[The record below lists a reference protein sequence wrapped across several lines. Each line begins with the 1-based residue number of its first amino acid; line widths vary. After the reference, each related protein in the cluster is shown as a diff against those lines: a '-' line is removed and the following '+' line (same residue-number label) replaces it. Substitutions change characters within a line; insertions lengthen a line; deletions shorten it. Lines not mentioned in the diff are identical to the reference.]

1 MTFTLADAS
10 ATQPTALGDN
20 GGGEGFSGITGIAVS
35 FDTWKNANDPSSNFV
50 GIATTN
56 SPQQRLNYVATNT
69 SSRPCVNTVH
79 HVVVTTNATGIVVT
93 MDGTQVLSYATA
105 LPSQVLVG
113 FTGATGGFNDIHQ
126 VQNVNITTGPPPPAP
141 TVTGVS
147 PASGP
152 NTGGTPVAITGTSL
166 TGALGVKFGSTAAT
180 SFTVNSDTS
189 ITATAPAGNA
199 GTVDVTVTT
208 AGGTSAVN
216 ANDQYTYVSRR
227 RRRPPSPSST
237 RIPGR
242 PAPRSP

>member
-1 MTFTLADAS
+1 MT
-10 ATQPTALGDN
+10 
-20 GGGEGFSGITGIAVS
+20 
-35 FDTWKNANDPSSNFV
+35 
-50 GIATTN
+50 
-56 SPQQRLNYVATNT
+56 TNT
-69 SSRPCVNTVH
+69 SIPSLRNTVH
-79 HVVVTTNATGIVVT
+79 HVVVSTNATGIVVT

-105 LPSQVLVG
+105 LPSKVLVG

-152 NTGGTPVAITGTSL
+152 NTGGTSVTIAGTGF
-166 TGALGVKFGSTAAT
+166 TGATSCKFRQHGGDL
-180 SFTVNSDTS
+180 VHREQRHLHHGHR
-189 ITATAPAGNA
+189 PGGQA

-216 ANDQYTYVSRR
+216 ANDQYTYIVPPAAYGHRR
-227 RRRPPSPSST
+227 QPRA
-237 RIPGR
+237 PGR